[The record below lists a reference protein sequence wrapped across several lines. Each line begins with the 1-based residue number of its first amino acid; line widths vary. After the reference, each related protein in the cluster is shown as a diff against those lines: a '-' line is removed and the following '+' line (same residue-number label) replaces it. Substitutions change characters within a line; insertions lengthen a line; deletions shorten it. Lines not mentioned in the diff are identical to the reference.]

1 MMHYCNEPHNSVL
14 FSHRSAKALRCVV
27 MLSWPISGHRT
38 AILGHISHRGRT
50 MPDIS
55 GDNPY
60 GFTMR
65 LTEVDITSESGSSGA
80 PCFDGWGYSVGVL
93 HGGDGRFSY
102 FIPLNVVRQTLA
114 QWGFVMYAD
123 E

>member
-1 MMHYCNEPHNSVL
+1 MPSPPCAHVGAGGL
-14 FSHRSAKALRCVV
+14 FSSTSPDEASVV

-38 AILGHISHRGRT
+38 AVLGHISHRGRT

-65 LTEVDITSESGSSGA
+65 LTEVDTTSESGSSGA
-80 PCFDGWGYSVGVL
+80 PCFDGWGFSVGVL

-114 QWGFVMYAD
+114 QW
-123 E
+123 